1 MVGKLKNDLTGR
13 KFGFIT
19 VIRRSSNKGN
29 GKKSVVKWECKCKCG
44 KEFSVKSDSLISGH
58 TLSCGCKKRVHGRS
72 NKERLYQ
79 TWKNMRQRC
88 NNPKRKDYPRYGGRG
103 ISICPEWND
112 YKSFR
117 SWALSNGY
125 ADNLSIDRID
135 VNGNYEPSNCRW
147 ADATI
152 QANNARRNRIIEFEG
167 KRYTMAEFART
178 NKLSYS
184 ALQHRLDRGWS
195 IERIITTPQK
205 ERLKWN

>member
-1 MVGKLKNDLTGR
+1 
-13 KFGFIT
+13 
-19 VIRRSSNKGN
+19 
-29 GKKSVVKWECKCKCG
+29 
-44 KEFSVKSDSLISGH
+44 
-58 TLSCGCKKRVHGRS
+58 
-72 NKERLYQ
+72 
-79 TWKNMRQRC
+79 MRQRC
-88 NNPKRKDYPRYGGRG
+88 NNPKRRDYPRYGGRG

-117 SWALSNGY
+117 SWALSHGY

-205 ERLKWN
+205 KGRNGIKKISERKY

>member
-1 MVGKLKNDLTGR
+1 MVGKLRNDLTGR

-58 TLSCGCKKRVHGRS
+58 TLSCGCKKRVHGKS

-117 SWALSNGY
+117 SGLY
-125 ADNLSIDRID
+125 LT
-135 VNGNYEPSNCRW
+135 VTL
-147 ADATI
+147 TI
-152 QANNARRNRIIEFEG
+152 YQ
-167 KRYTMAEFART
+167 
-178 NKLSYS
+178 
-184 ALQHRLDRGWS
+184 S
-195 IERIITTPQK
+195 IESTLMETMSPRIVDGQTLQFKRITLDVT
-205 ERLKWN
+205 E